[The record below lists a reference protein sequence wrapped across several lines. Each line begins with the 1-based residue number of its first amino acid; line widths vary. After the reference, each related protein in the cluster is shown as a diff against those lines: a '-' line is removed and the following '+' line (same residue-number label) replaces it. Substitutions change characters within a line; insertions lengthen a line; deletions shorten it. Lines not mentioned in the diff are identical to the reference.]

1 MEPFGGNTSP
11 AVRAGGWAKRFSLR
25 RWRYL
30 SVVVTIVVAVG
41 LVGTSAAEILSL
53 QNQAS
58 QSLRAQVALAEVGH
72 EVDAVRFQPA
82 ALVRGLPAIQ
92 NDFTT
97 TILYR
102 RELAS
107 DSDQL
112 AQLSPLGVPIRVV
125 VQQFNAAVTAQM
137 AMVAGHQ
144 LPAAQS
150 LDITDVEPLYIQLL
164 GMVDRAEPPLAAQAR
179 TEQDGASRQVIL
191 VVAGTGL
198 LLSIILF
205 AFERSRRRRLRALA
219 IEEGARA
226 SSERFRALVQ
236 NGSDMITVVD
246 RDSVVLFQA
255 SSVTAVLGH
264 SPADIEGT
272 ALARIVHPDDAFRL
286 GGLCQT
292 GSRVTID
299 LRLRHVDGS
308 WRSCEVRG
316 SDLSTHPG
324 VGGIVLNIRD
334 VSERTALEVELRH
347 QAFHDALTGLAN
359 RALFADRIEHA
370 LTRQGRSGARLAV
383 LLIDLDDFKAVN
395 DSSGH
400 GVGDRLLR
408 EVAIRLRAGARE
420 GDTVARLGGDEFA
433 VLLEDAVDAR
443 APRVAAERV
452 LAAFA
457 TPFCL
462 GDRSL
467 NISASVGSAVA
478 VAGSASSDELVRQ
491 ADVAMYV
498 AKSRG
503 KCCWVMFEPGM
514 QQVVE
519 ERMQVKTDLVA
530 ALFAGDQMELYYQ
543 PVVNLETRAIIGVEA
558 LLRWNHPVRGLVAP
572 LDFLPLAED
581 TGLIIPLGQWVLR
594 HACAQAREWQL
605 DHSELAGLSM
615 SVNVS
620 GRQLDDPALMD
631 VVRRALTDTGLA
643 PEALV
648 LEITESVLM
657 RDAEATVL
665 ALRALKALGVRL
677 AMDDFGTGYSSLAS
691 LQRFPI
697 DVLKIDRSFTAGLDG
712 EERQAALAEMV
723 VRIGATLDLQT
734 VAEGIERADEVGW
747 LQQLGCDYGQG
758 FLFSRPLPAKKCETL
773 LVTQAAA
780 VTARSAA

>member
-1 MEPFGGNTSP
+1 VGPGNSAP
-11 AVRAGGWAKRFSLR
+11 VVRAGGRSQRFLPR

-30 SVVVTIVVAVG
+30 SVVVTIVTAVS
-41 LVGTSAAEILSL
+41 LVGISAAEILSL
-53 QNQAS
+53 QNQAG

-92 NDFTT
+92 NDFSTS
-97 TILYR
+97 ILYR

-107 DSDQL
+107 DADEL
-112 AQLSPLGVPIRVV
+112 TQLSPLGTPIRLVV
-125 VQQFNAAVTAQM
+125 GEFNAAVTAQM

-150 LDITDVEPLYIQLL
+150 LDFTDVEPLYNQLL
-164 GMVDRAEPPLAAQAR
+164 AMIDKAEPPLAAQAR
-179 TEQDGASRQVIL
+179 AEQDSASRQVIL
-191 VVAGTGL
+191 VVAGTGVL
-198 LLSIILF
+198 LGILLV
-205 AFERSRRRRLRALA
+205 AFEASRRRRLRALA

-246 RDSVVLFQA
+246 PEGVVLFQA

-272 ALARIVHPDDAFRL
+272 ALAGIVHPHDVFRL

-292 GSRVTID
+292 GSRVSED
-299 LRLRHVDGS
+299 LRLRHADGS
-308 WRSCEVRG
+308 WRTCEVRG

-334 VSERTALEVELRH
+334 VSERNALEVELRH

-359 RALFADRIEHA
+359 RSLFVDRIEHA
-370 LTRQGRSGARLAV
+370 LARQGRSGAQLAV

-408 EVAIRLRAGARE
+408 EVAVRLRASARE
-420 GDTVARLGGDEFA
+420 ADTVARLGGDEFA

-457 TPFCL
+457 TPFNL

-478 VAGSASSDELVRQ
+478 VAGIANSDELVRK

-503 KCCWVMFEPGM
+503 KSCWVMFEPGM

-530 ALFAGDQMELYYQ
+530 ALAAGDQMELYYQ
-543 PVVNLETRAIIGVEA
+543 PVVNLETRSIIGVEA
-558 LLRWNHPVRGLVAP
+558 LLRWNHPHRGLVAP

-581 TGLIIPLGQWVLR
+581 TGLIIPLGHWVLR
-594 HACAQAREWQL
+594 RACAQARAWQL
-605 DHSELAGLSM
+605 GHPELARLSM

-620 GRQLDDPALMD
+620 GRQLDDPALID
-631 VVRRALTDTGLA
+631 DVRRALADTGLA
-643 PEALV
+643 PQSLV

-657 RDAEATVL
+657 RDTEATVL
-665 ALRALKALGVRL
+665 ALRELKALGVRL

-691 LQRFPI
+691 LQHFPI

-723 VRIGATLDLQT
+723 VRIGTTLDLQT
-734 VAEGIERADEVGW
+734 VAEGIERADQVGW

-758 FLFSRPLPAKKCETL
+758 YLFARPMAAQDCEVL
-773 LVTQAAA
+773 LVTHAAA
-780 VTARSAA
+780 TTARSAA